1 MRNRSTPHQPGVV
14 IRVHAL
20 PVDRNP
26 PSTGVLYQGV
36 RMTHTPFDDLDA
48 FDRRWSDRSRM
59 RALAD
64 ADPLLFVADHVMS
77 VDRREGTVALHIAT
91 DHGPPTLLVIPDGPP
106 DPRDRDCAVLLSN
119 VVSGIPDA
127 VSALGLVHHRLGGP
141 DVSDLDRRWAEALKA
156 ASYAHGFEPIG
167 VIARLYDGSLVRV
180 PVPEVLPED
189 YADRVA

>member
-1 MRNRSTPHQPGVV
+1 M

-26 PSTGVLYQGV
+26 LSTGMLYQGV

>member
-1 MRNRSTPHQPGVV
+1 
-14 IRVHAL
+14 
-20 PVDRNP
+20 
-26 PSTGVLYQGV
+26 
-36 RMTHTPFDDLDA
+36 MTHTPFDDLDA
-48 FDRRWSDRSRM
+48 FDRRWSDSSRM

-91 DHGPPTLLVIPDGPP
+91 EHGPPTLLVIPDGPP

-119 VVSGIPDA
+119 VVSGTPEA

-141 DVSDLDRRWAEALKA
+141 NVSDLDRRWAEALKA
-156 ASYAHGFEPIG
+156 VSCAHGFEPIG

-180 PVPEVLPED
+180 PVPESCPRTTPTASPSTR
-189 YADRVA
+189 ADTPCQGPVCAVGMSRTNINLDNMRDSRVP

>member
-1 MRNRSTPHQPGVV
+1 M

-26 PSTGVLYQGV
+26 PSTDELYQGV

-48 FDRRWSDRSRM
+48 FDRRWSDRSRI

-91 DHGPPTLLVIPDGPP
+91 DHGPPALMVITDCPP
-106 DPRDRDCAVLLSN
+106 DPRDRDCSVLLSSA
-119 VVSGIPDA
+119 VSGIPEA
-127 VSALGLVHHRLGGP
+127 VRALGLVHHRLGGP

-189 YADRVA
+189 YAGRVA